1 MKKIIFIFSL
11 LILIGTTSVVK
22 NMTKQLNTEIYL
34 TNERLSTLQNKIDNL
49 RLEFDYLTSP
59 EKLIDYQKLYFEEEL
74 RPIESSEI
82 GIFNLNDGK
91 FLNNFKIIKDEQ

>member
-11 LILIGTTSVVK
+11 LFLIGTTSVVK

-34 TNERLSTLQNKIDNL
+34 TNERLSTIQNKIDNL

-74 RPIESSEI
+74 TPIKSSEI

-91 FLNNFKIIKDEQ
+91 FSNNFKIIKHEQ

>member
-11 LILIGTTSVVK
+11 LFLIGTTSVVK

-74 RPIESSEI
+74 TPIKSSEI
-82 GIFNLNDGK
+82 GIFNLSDGK
-91 FLNNFKIIKDEQ
+91 FSNNFKIIKHE